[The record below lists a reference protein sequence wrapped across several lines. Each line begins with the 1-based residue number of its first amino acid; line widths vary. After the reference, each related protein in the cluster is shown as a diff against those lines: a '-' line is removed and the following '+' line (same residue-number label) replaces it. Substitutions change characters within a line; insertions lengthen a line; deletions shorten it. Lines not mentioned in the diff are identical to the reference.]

1 MEEQKT
7 EQPKQD
13 NSIDS
18 TEIKKPEENKEIR
31 PVREND
37 NVIFIGDKPII
48 NYVRSISVQLSK
60 QTNSEVIVRSRGKF
74 ISRAVDIVEI
84 AKRKFLEKEG
94 VKIKEIKISSEEFEK
109 EGKKL
114 NVSTMDIVLSK

>member
-1 MEEQKT
+1 MEEQKI
-7 EQPKQD
+7 EQPA
-13 NSIDS
+13 
-18 TEIKKPEENKEIR
+18 EISQPVPQIAPKSEEKTLQK
-31 PVREND
+31 END

-60 QTNSEVIVRSRGKF
+60 QNSSEVIVRSRGRF

-114 NVSTMDIVLSK
+114 NVSTMDIVLNKV